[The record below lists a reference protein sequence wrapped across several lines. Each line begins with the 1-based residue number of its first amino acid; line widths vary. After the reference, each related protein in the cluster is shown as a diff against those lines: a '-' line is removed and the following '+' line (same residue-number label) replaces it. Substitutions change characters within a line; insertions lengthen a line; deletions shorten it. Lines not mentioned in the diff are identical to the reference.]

1 MNDILKPYEDND
13 SINIIEIFSLFWTN
27 KFKIIFITL
36 IFSVCGVIYS
46 LSLPNI
52 YKSSAVL
59 MTVEDNSSSSGNSLL
74 SQYGSIASFAGISLP
89 SSSADKADYAIEL
102 IQSRQMLK
110 RLLKKYDANKIRAKL
125 MAVDE
130 YDPVSKKITYNKKI
144 YNEVSGEWLNY
155 NTFTGLS
162 YPSYL
167 EIYRTSYRNLKL
179 RKDKITGFLIIE
191 FTHKS
196 PEFASEFIKIAVQ
209 ELNLITKEIDYKKA
223 LLSLEYLKNELEK
236 SPQVEIKN
244 SINSLISS
252 QLNTMM
258 LSSVNE
264 DYLLKYLDEPY
275 APEIKFSPK
284 RSVICILAAI
294 FGLFVALLSVLTRNY
309 LFPIVGDKN

>member
-1 MNDILKPYEDND
+1 
-13 SINIIEIFSLFWTN
+13 
-27 KFKIIFITL
+27 
-36 IFSVCGVIYS
+36 
-46 LSLPNI
+46 
-52 YKSSAVL
+52 
-59 MTVEDNSSSSGNSLL
+59 
-74 SQYGSIASFAGISLP
+74 
-89 SSSADKADYAIEL
+89 
-102 IQSRQMLK
+102 
-110 RLLKKYDANKIRAKL
+110 

-144 YNEVSGEWLNY
+144 YNEVSGAWLNY
-155 NTFTGLS
+155 NNFTGLS

-236 SPQVEIKN
+236 SQQVEIKN